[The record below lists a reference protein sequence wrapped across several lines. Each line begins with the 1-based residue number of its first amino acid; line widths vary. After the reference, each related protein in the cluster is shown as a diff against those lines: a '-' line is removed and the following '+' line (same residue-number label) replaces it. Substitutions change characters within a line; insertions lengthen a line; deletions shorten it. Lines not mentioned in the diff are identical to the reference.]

1 MARWC
6 GRRQSAEQSV
16 NTRVAASS
24 VASWQKPGVPTVEG
38 IGRPAAIGHEDERQM
53 NGRLGARSVRN
64 QYGRGTLLD
73 PAARNPSKETKMTHL
88 MTTLKTGS
96 RAAVV
101 ALVLGASVFSAAP
114 AFAQSQPSFNF
125 QFGIGGDGR
134 PSFGVGVDS
143 GRPIRP
149 QVCYS
154 DRQIVRALRD
164 EGYRDVEIV
173 RELPRNRVGVV
184 AREGRA
190 YYSMR
195 VNRCTGEVDRI
206 ERIRSY
212 RPGLSLQF
220 NF

>member
-1 MARWC
+1 
-6 GRRQSAEQSV
+6 
-16 NTRVAASS
+16 
-24 VASWQKPGVPTVEG
+24 
-38 IGRPAAIGHEDERQM
+38 
-53 NGRLGARSVRN
+53 
-64 QYGRGTLLD
+64 
-73 PAARNPSKETKMTHL
+73 MTHL
-88 MTTLKTGS
+88 MTTLKSGG

-101 ALVLGASVFSAAP
+101 ALVLGASVFAAAP
-114 AFAQSQPSFNF
+114 VAAQSQPSFNF
-125 QFGIGGDGR
+125 QFGVGPDGR

-143 GRPIRP
+143 GGDRRPFRP